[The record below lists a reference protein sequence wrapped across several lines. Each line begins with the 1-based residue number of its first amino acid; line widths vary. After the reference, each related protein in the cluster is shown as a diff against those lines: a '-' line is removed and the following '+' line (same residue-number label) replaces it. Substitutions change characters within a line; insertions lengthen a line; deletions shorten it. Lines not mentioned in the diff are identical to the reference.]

1 MGNLNKNKNIKEVVA
16 ICDQL
21 DGAVTKCDL
30 KNINIESLIHIVRG
44 QKVMLDSDLAML
56 YGVETR
62 ALNQAVKRNLRRFP
76 DDFMFQFT
84 KVEWDSLRSQIVTL
98 EDLKSQN
105 AISNSEDED
114 INERLT
120 SQIAILEV

>member
-1 MGNLNKNKNIKEVVA
+1 MWPPERVIAK
-16 ICDQL
+16 CDKL
-21 DGAVTKCDL
+21 DGAVTKCDH
-30 KNINIESLIHIVRG
+30 KWP
-44 QKVMLDSDLAML
+44 
-56 YGVETR
+56 ETR
-62 ALNQAVKRNLRRFP
+62 NMISDV
-76 DDFMFQFT
+76 
-84 KVEWDSLRSQIVTL
+84 LRSQIVTL

>member
-1 MGNLNKNKNIKEVVA
+1 MWPPEEVITKCDKLDGAVA
-16 ICDQL
+16 ICDH
-21 DGAVTKCDL
+21 KWP
-30 KNINIESLIHIVRG
+30 
-44 QKVMLDSDLAML
+44 
-56 YGVETR
+56 ETR
-62 ALNQAVKRNLRRFP
+62 NMISDV
-76 DDFMFQFT
+76 
-84 KVEWDSLRSQIVTL
+84 LRSQIVTL